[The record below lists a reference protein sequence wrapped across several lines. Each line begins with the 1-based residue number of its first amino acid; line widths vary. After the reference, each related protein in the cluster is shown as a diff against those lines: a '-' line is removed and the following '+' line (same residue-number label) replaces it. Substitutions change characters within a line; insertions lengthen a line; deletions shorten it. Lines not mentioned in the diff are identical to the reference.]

1 MDHTHFSSIS
11 VKSISLSS
19 ISVPLDPFAI
29 ASGILMECS
38 VEYYGAKKRKSSQ
51 RTQQRQRKTIMVT
64 RERKLFA
71 DIIHFL
77 VPSNLALLFAFCL

>member
-1 MDHTHFSSIS
+1 MDYTHFSSIS

-38 VEYYGAKKRKSSQ
+38 IEYYGAKKRKSQ
-51 RTQQRQRKTIMVT
+51 RTQQRQRKTMVT
-64 RERKLFA
+64 REREQFA
-71 DIIHFL
+71 DVIHFL